1 MVPERGLEADD
12 GGPALVSD
20 LYQVTRWIREQ
31 YPDTFVNVINS
42 SDVVGNFYIQP
53 LE

>member
-1 MVPERGLEADD
+1 ML
-12 GGPALVSD
+12 SD
-20 LYQVTRWIREQ
+20 SDVRKMKKQIHQQ

-53 LE
+53 FE